1 MEELCNRVRQTGV
14 VTNDVR
20 LAESGLA
27 FVRGVMDGRHPFPP
41 VLDLLECH
49 LVEVE
54 EGKVVFT
61 SKPTPSFLNP
71 IGTIQGGWAAT
82 ILDAA
87 MAFAIHS
94 TLKQGEGYT
103 TLEMKLNYVRPVL
116 PSSGIVRGEGQLIH
130 RGNRI
135 ATAEGR
141 LLDANG
147 KLLAHG
153 GETCMIFPANTA

>member
-1 MEELCNRVRQTGV
+1 MEGLHDKVRRPGV
-14 VTNDVR
+14 VTNEVL
-20 LAESGLA
+20 LAETGLT
-27 FVRGVMDGRHPFPP
+27 FVRGVMDGHHPFPP
-41 VLDLLECH
+41 VLDMLECD

-54 EGKVVFT
+54 EGRVVFT
-61 SKPTPSFLNP
+61 SRPTPRFLNP

-82 ILDAA
+82 VLDAA

-94 TLKQGEGYT
+94 TLKRGEGYT

-130 RGNRI
+130 RGSRI

-141 LLDANG
+141 LLDAGG

-153 GETCMIFPANTA
+153 GETCMIFPAKTA

>member
-1 MEELCNRVRQTGV
+1 MEELHNKVRRPGV
-14 VTNDVR
+14 VASEIR
-20 LAESGLA
+20 MAETGLT

-41 VLDLLECH
+41 VIDMLECE

-54 EGKVVFT
+54 EGRVVFAGR
-61 SKPTPSFLNP
+61 PTPRFLNP

-94 TLKQGEGYT
+94 TLKKGEGYT

-130 RGNRI
+130 RGSRI

-141 LLDANG
+141 LLDASG
-147 KLLAHG
+147 KLLSHG
-153 GETCMIFPANTA
+153 GETCMIFPATTV